1 MAKIL
6 IVEDDSELQIIYQRK
21 LSHEGHEIFTATT
34 GEEGLTLA
42 QSKKPD
48 IILLDVMLPGG
59 LNGFDV
65 LEQLKR
71 TPAMANT
78 PILILTNLDTEQN
91 TAMSIGANDYI
102 IKANTSLDQMV
113 EKVNKY
119 LQPSS
124 GNESH

>member
-34 GEEGLTLA
+34 GEEGLALA

-48 IILLDVMLPGG
+48 IMLLDVMLPGG

>member
-34 GEEGLTLA
+34 GEEGLALA